1 LSWLT
6 AKPQVAHSQLRPCR
20 NPIPSEA
27 PRALFSRDSPYSAA
41 QHPLWHHG
49 PVLLRTLLDLSLVG
63 RAQDVG
69 LEHHGRAHSFA
80 ELRLRADAMARELS
94 SRGIRTGDR
103 LALYLANRTEWID
116 LYVGCVSLGCV
127 VVPINILYREREVAH
142 ILEDAEPSAVVADG
156 AIPGAGTTPVWD
168 VSELSACSERCVE
181 PLHTWPALAG
191 DSPALIV
198 YTSGTTGR
206 PKGVV
211 LTHHNLASNAANLIA
226 CWNITSQDRLLLA
239 LPLFHVHGLGNGLH
253 CWLASGCRLRLETRF
268 DHTAAAEWFLD
279 FRPTVFFGV
288 PTMYSRMLEWPGAVA
303 REIGRHARLFV
314 SGSAPLPPALLE
326 GFEERFG
333 HRILERYGMTE
344 TLMTLGNPL
353 AGERRAGTVGVPFP
367 GVSARVVDAGG
378 RDVRTGEIGELQV
391 KGSTVFAG
399 YWRRDEATRAAF
411 QDGWF
416 RTGDLA
422 ERAGDGYVTLRGR
435 ASDLIVSGGFNIY
448 PREIEEFLLEQPE
461 IREAAVIGVADE
473 RRGEVPVA
481 FVVVRHGVSIS
492 DEELRLR
499 CRTSLASFKV
509 PRRFSIVGS
518 LPRNALGKV
527 QKHLLRM

>member
-1 LSWLT
+1 
-6 AKPQVAHSQLRPCR
+6 
-20 NPIPSEA
+20 
-27 PRALFSRDSPYSAA
+27 
-41 QHPLWHHG
+41 
-49 PVLLRTLLDLSLVG
+49 
-63 RAQDVG
+63 
-69 LEHHGRAHSFA
+69 
-80 ELRLRADAMARELS
+80 
-94 SRGIRTGDR
+94 
-103 LALYLANRTEWID
+103 
-116 LYVGCVSLGCV
+116 
-127 VVPINILYREREVAH
+127 
-142 ILEDAEPSAVVADG
+142 
-156 AIPGAGTTPVWD
+156 
-168 VSELSACSERCVE
+168 
-181 PLHTWPALAG
+181 
-191 DSPALIV
+191 
-198 YTSGTTGR
+198 
-206 PKGVV
+206 
-211 LTHHNLASNAANLIA
+211 
-226 CWNITSQDRLLLA
+226 
-239 LPLFHVHGLGNGLH
+239 VHGLGNGLH